1 MPRRPARTKQGR
13 VIVDS
18 LLEAAER
25 VVAQAGSVNAIRM
38 NDLARLAGVSV
49 GSVYHYFPNRQAI
62 VAELARRLEG
72 RGLELAGA
80 ALGSAGQ
87 QSSYDVVASM
97 VRLLGSAQ
105 LGDRAMRRS
114 LLRDVPASWIENE
127 SKAVDETVRG
137 VMVELMR
144 GRPEEIDQDAL
155 PLRTFI
161 IYHAVESVI
170 ERTLM
175 HQPELLESDA
185 FWDRLTQL
193 AWGFLRKKSD

>member
-13 VIVDS
+13 AIVDS
-18 LLEAAER
+18 ILEAAER

-38 NDLARLAGVSV
+38 NVLARLAGVSV

-62 VAELARRLEG
+62 IAELARRLEG

-80 ALGSAGQ
+80 AIGSVGQ
-87 QSSYDVVASM
+87 GSTLEAVRAM
-97 VRLLGSAQ
+97 VKLLGSSQ

-114 LLRDVPASWIENE
+114 LLRDVPASWIEEE
-127 SKAVDETVRG
+127 SKAVDETVQG
-137 VMVELMR
+137 ALIELLR
-144 GRPEEIDQDAL
+144 GRPDEIDGDEL
-155 PLRTFI
+155 PLKTFI

-175 HQPELLESDA
+175 QQPELFESDI
-185 FWDRLTQL
+185 FWDQLTEL
-193 AWGFLRKKSD
+193 TWRFLRKPE

>member
-1 MPRRPARTKQGR
+1 MLRRPARTTQGR
-13 VIVDS
+13 AIVDS

-62 VAELARRLEG
+62 IAELARRLEG
-72 RGLELAGA
+72 RGLELAA
-80 ALGSAGQ
+80 AAIGSAGQ
-87 QSSYDVVASM
+87 HSTLEAVRAM
-97 VRLLGSAQ
+97 VKLLGSSQ

-114 LLRDVPASWIENE
+114 LLRDVPASWIEVE
-127 SKAVDETVRG
+127 SKAVDDTVQGAIIALLR
-137 VMVELMR
+137 ER
-144 GRPEEIDQDAL
+144 QDEIDGHEL
-155 PLRTFI
+155 PLKTFM

-175 HQPELLESDA
+175 QRPELLKSDA
-185 FWDRLTQL
+185 FWDQLTQL
-193 AWGFLRKKSD
+193 AWRFLRKSD